1 MNIVHVADFGA
12 SNSINGIANVVLAL
26 EKGQK
31 DQGNNI
37 WVVLLQKN
45 DIVNTKSNF
54 IYIDSPISFLKF
66 VKENKPDIIIFHSLY
81 KIKFITFSLIL
92 LKFKIPYLIEFHGGS
107 SVFNMRKN
115 YKTKKLANLL
125 FYNSFVNHSAGL
137 IYLNSQELADSIF
150 KKNKVNKVIIPNGVY
165 LPNEIITTPK
175 NEERRKIEIIFL
187 SRIDIHHKGLDLL
200 TKAIAILKAKGYS
213 DLIHFSFY
221 GNAKNIEDFIKLLVP
236 CGDMVK
242 YNGSVCGEKK
252 NKVLEN
258 ADIFILTSRYEGMPM
273 AILEALAYSCP
284 CIITKETNM
293 SDIIIKHNA
302 GWITTHN
309 PEDIARTIELAYK
322 DYIASPIKYKT
333 NSYNAVKRFNWPEIV
348 NDSINKYKKLIIAN
362 KNKNVFKDCL

>member
-1 MNIVHVADFGA
+1 MNIVHVADFGV

-31 DQGNNI
+31 DQGNNV
-37 WVVLLQKN
+37 WVVLLQEN
-45 DIVNTKSNF
+45 DIVNTKTNF
-54 IYIDSPISFLKF
+54 LYIDSSHSFLKF
-66 VKENKPDIIIFHSLY
+66 IKEKKPDIIIFHSLY
-81 KIKFITFSLIL
+81 KIKFITYSLIL

-107 SVFNMRKN
+107 SVFNMRKHF
-115 YKTKKLANLL
+115 KTKKLANLL
-125 FYNSFVNHSAGL
+125 FYNFFVNHSAGL
-137 IYLNSQELADSIF
+137 IYLNSQELEDSIF

-165 LPNEIITTPK
+165 LQNSIIPSTK
-175 NEERRKIEIIFL
+175 NEEIKKIEIIYL

-200 TKAIAILKAKGYS
+200 TKAIAILKNKGYS

-221 GNAKNIEDFIKLLVP
+221 GNAKNSDDFIKLLMP

-242 YNGSVCGEKK
+242 YNGSVFGEKK

-284 CIITKETNM
+284 CIVTKETNM
-293 SDIIIKHNA
+293 SDIIINNNA

-309 PEDIARTIELAYK
+309 PEDIARTIEQAYK
-322 DYIASPIKYKT
+322 DYLASPLKYKI
-333 NSYNAVKRFNWPEIV
+333 NSYNAVKCFNWPEIV
-348 NDSINKYKKLIIAN
+348 KDSINKYKKLINA
-362 KNKNVFKDCL
+362 KKK

>member
-1 MNIVHVADFGA
+1 MNIVHVADFGV
-12 SNSINGIANVVLAL
+12 SNSVNGIANVVLAL

-37 WVVLLQKN
+37 WVILLQKN
-45 DIVNTKSNF
+45 DIVNTKTNF
-54 IYIDSPISFLKF
+54 LYLDSPLSFLKF
-66 VKENKPDIIIFHSLY
+66 VKEKKPDIIIFHSLY
-81 KIKFITFSLIL
+81 KIKFITYSLIL
-92 LKFKIPYLIEFHGGS
+92 LRFKIPYLIEFHGGS

-125 FYNSFVNHSAGL
+125 FYNFFVNHSAGL
-137 IYLNSQELADSIF
+137 IYLNSQELEDSIF

-165 LPNEIITTPK
+165 LPNKIMVSPQ
-175 NEERRKIEIIFL
+175 NEDRKKIEIIFL

-200 TKAIAILKAKGYS
+200 IKAITILKDKGYS

-221 GNAKNIEDFIKLLVP
+221 GNAKNSDDFIKLLMP

-242 YNGSVCGEKK
+242 YNGSVYGEKK

-284 CIITKETNM
+284 CIITQETNM
-293 SDIIIKHNA
+293 TDIIIKHNA

-309 PEDIARTIELAYK
+309 PEDIARTIEQAYK
-322 DYIASPIKYKT
+322 DYIDSPMKYKI
-333 NSYNAVKRFNWPEIV
+333 NSFNAVKCYNWPEIV
-348 NDSINKYKKLIIAN
+348 KDSIDKYKKLTIK
-362 KNKNVFKDCL
+362 KNEKVLEDCI